1 MVYLPV
7 SHVTLGDGE
16 KSRASRLSAIVA
28 WSVGFFGILGA
39 ARRVAAAVE
48 TGHTP
53 QRADLRALGIKGDL
67 PKVR

>member
-7 SHVTLGDGE
+7 SHVTLRDGE
-16 KSRASRLSAIVA
+16 EARPSRLSAILA
-28 WSVGFFGILGA
+28 WGVDFFGMLGA

-48 TGHTP
+48 SHREP
-53 QRADLRALGIKGDL
+53 DRVDLRTLGIRNL